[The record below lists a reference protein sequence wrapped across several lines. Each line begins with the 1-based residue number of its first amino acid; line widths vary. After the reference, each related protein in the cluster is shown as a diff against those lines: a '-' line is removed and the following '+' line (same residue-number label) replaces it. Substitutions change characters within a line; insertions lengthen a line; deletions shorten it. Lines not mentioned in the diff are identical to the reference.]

1 MAGATS
7 EAGSNEIDDCTCK
20 PGFSG
25 PESGSLSV
33 SFSRGGTCTA
43 CPAGKHKE
51 TAGPADCT
59 DCEAGKYADD
69 DRTGCDLCNA
79 GKWTIQILASKPFT
93 SKVTT
98 KSTSLCMMV
107 VRLISKEALDLGQCL
122 NSPCLQRLGTTAL
135 PGRRR
140 LQAWRAR
147 WRFIA
152 MEALRTSRRVL
163 KAS

>member
-7 EAGSNEIDDCTCK
+7 VACSNDCTCK

-25 PESGSLSV
+25 LD
-33 SFSRGGTCTA
+33 GGTCTA
-43 CPAGKHKE
+43 CPAGTHKE
-51 TAGPADCT
+51 TAGPASCT

-98 KSTSLCMMV
+98 KSISLCMMV
-107 VRLISKEALDLGQCL
+107 VRLISKALALELG
-122 NSPCLQRLGTTAL
+122 
-135 PGRRR
+135 
-140 LQAWRAR
+140 
-147 WRFIA
+147 
-152 MEALRTSRRVL
+152 
-163 KAS
+163 